1 MKQILSMFGSVLAVT
16 PWATL
21 LILALMGLRAAAGK
35 RLSPRFFQ
43 LAFLVLAVRLAL
55 PVDFSLPAAPVR
67 VELPATI
74 EAETVVEQP
83 GLPLIEAPQQFE
95 PVPRPEVPGVPD
107 IPAKAA
113 RPAFP
118 WAEVLSAVWLAGAT
132 AFLMSHLAAYWHFC
146 RSLHRSRTPAPE
158 EIQQQA
164 AAAFGRPVQVYHA
177 PDITSPMLVGL
188 FRPSVYLPA
197 EGISGANLPF
207 VLAHEACHARRQDV
221 PGQFLLMAAQSVH
234 WFNPLVHWMARLAR
248 IDMER
253 GCDEAVLHGHD
264 LAYRKAY
271 GTAVLASLAAAHSRR
286 APALSTG
293 FSDGSD
299 LKRRFREMFDL
310 KQKSRGLPLLAAL
323 MALVIGA
330 SALVAC
336 GAEPVVV
343 QQEASSVPAAS
354 EAASSLPVQP
364 SLPPEEA
371 DAPEVFV
378 GLSGGDWGWPME
390 EGDGLWIIRVMSDRH
405 RGMDIKAE
413 IGTPVMS
420 LFDGTV
426 ILAMQHYSYGWVVDI
441 RSEDGRAVRY
451 AHCSELLVQEGDTVT
466 AGQVVAKVGNTG
478 ASTGPH
484 LHVETFVPDADAQ
497 PDHED
502 EIGQADAAAG
512 LKRVQPA
519 DVLTIPA
526 GVKIPLPEEWRE
538 PPAEENAEEPAAP
551 SGDAGSESSAESAAE

>member
-1 MKQILSMFGSVLAVT
+1 MKQIVSMFGAVLTVT

-67 VELPATI
+67 VELPQSI
-74 EAETVVEQP
+74 EAETVAEQP
-83 GLPLIEAPQQFE
+83 GLPLIDAPQQFT
-95 PVPRPEVPGVPD
+95 PLPRPEVPGVPAV
-107 IPAKAA
+107 PVPPA

-118 WAEVLSAVWLAGAT
+118 WAEVLSAVWLAGAA
-132 AFLMSHLAAYWHFC
+132 AFLGWHLAAYGHFC

-158 EIQQQA
+158 DIHRQA
-164 AAAFGRPVQVYHA
+164 AAAFGRPVRVYLA
-177 PDITSPMLVGL
+177 DGISSPMLAGL
-188 FRPSVYLPA
+188 ARPAVYLPA
-197 EGISGANLPF
+197 GGVSRENLLF
-207 VLAHEACHARRQDV
+207 VLAHEACHARRRDV
-221 PGQFLLMAAQSVH
+221 PGQFLLLAAQSVH

-264 LAYRKAY
+264 LEYRRAY
-271 GTAVLASLAAAHSRR
+271 GIAVLASLTADRARR

-293 FSDGSD
+293 FSSGED
-299 LKRRFREMFDL
+299 LKRRFRDMFDL

-336 GAEPVVV
+336 GAEPVIV
-343 QQEASSVPAAS
+343 QEEASSVPAVS

-364 SLPPEEA
+364 SLPTAEA

-390 EGDGLWIIRVMSDRH
+390 EGDGLWITRVMSDRH
-405 RGMDIKAE
+405 RGMDIEAE
-413 IGTPVMS
+413 MGTPVLAM
-420 LFDGTV
+420 FDGTV
-426 ILAMQHYSYGWVVDI
+426 TLAMSHYSYGWVLDI
-441 RSEDGRAVRY
+441 RSEDGRVVRY

-466 AGQVVAKVGNTG
+466 AGQMVAKVGNTG

-502 EIGQADAAAG
+502 EIGQADASG

-538 PPAEENAEEPAAP
+538 PPAEENAEESAVP
-551 SGDAGSESSAESAAE
+551 SGDAGSEPFAESAAE